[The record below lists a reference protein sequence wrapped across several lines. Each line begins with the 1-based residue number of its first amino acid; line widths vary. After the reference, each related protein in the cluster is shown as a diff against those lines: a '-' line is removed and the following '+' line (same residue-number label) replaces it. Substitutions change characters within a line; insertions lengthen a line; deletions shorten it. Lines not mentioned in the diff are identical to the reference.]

1 MAIVAEPG
9 LRNNGR
15 PFACDGP
22 SIFMMCCPN
31 LFTLFRNLLFLTF
44 LSCSWSV
51 LGGDEK
57 WMLVDTDRHTLQ
69 LFEGE
74 RELLRF
80 DDIAIGRGGAGH
92 YRLKGDERTPR
103 GKYRVAWLNPN
114 SRYRYFIGLDYPQ
127 RIHAREALKNGDITE
142 SDQQRINQA
151 ISKNRVPP
159 QNTPLGGQIG
169 IQGLGRADPRL
180 HAMADWT
187 RGCVAVT
194 NEQIDQL
201 RRHASIG
208 MAVVIR

>member
-1 MAIVAEPG
+1 MT
-9 LRNNGR
+9 LRSNLLAL
-15 PFACDGP
+15 FP
-22 SIFMMCCPN
+22 S
-31 LFTLFRNLLFLTF
+31 LLFLSL
-44 LSCSWSV
+44 LSLSWPV
-51 LGGDEK
+51 LGGEEK
-57 WMLVDTDRHTLQ
+57 WLLVDTDKHILQ

-80 DDIAIGRGGAGH
+80 EDIAIGRGGAGH

-127 RIHAREALKNGDITE
+127 RIHAKKALENGEITE
-142 SDQQRINQA
+142 TDQQRIYRA
-151 ISKNRVPP
+151 IYNNKIPP

-169 IQGLGRADPRL
+169 IHGLGRADPRL

-201 RRHASIG
+201 RRHVGIG

>member
-1 MAIVAEPG
+1 MASRFFDLLSIVMVYRSK
-9 LRNNGR
+9 LLI
-15 PFACDGP
+15 PFP
-22 SIFMMCCPN
+22 
-31 LFTLFRNLLFLTF
+31 RLLFLALIF
-44 LSCSWSV
+44 FSCSV
-51 LGGDEK
+51 LGGEEK
-57 WMLVDTDRHTLQ
+57 WLLVDTDEHTLQ

-80 DDIAIGRGGAGH
+80 EDIAIGRGGAGH

-127 RIHAREALKNGDITE
+127 RIHARKALKNGDITE
-142 SDQQRINQA
+142 SDQQRIKQA
-151 ISKNRVPP
+151 IYKNRVPP

-169 IQGLGRADPRL
+169 IHGLGRADPRL

-201 RRHASIG
+201 RRHVSIG